1 MESDTYW
8 DHLDGSAS
16 EAQSYTN
23 TAYLSSSEN
32 TVDTYLG
39 DNNYFKIPYLA
50 DRNAISPNG
59 DDFLDNLSGIYT
71 GLLRNA
77 KTLHYTITGENGEVY
92 YDNTAEYVGKS
103 IYSYSYYQITPAGV
117 GGEEGTRYR
126 PLVRHRQERHEPAQ
140 QYQGHREDRGHPAL
154 CGSCLQQPE
163 ILLGVPHHRGHRA
176 ARGQE
181 SEGHGG

>member
-77 KTLHYTITGENGEVY
+77 KTLHYTITGENGDVY
-92 YDNTAEYVGKS
+92 YDLTSEYVGKS

-117 GGEEGTRYR
+117 GGEEGTGIAPWYGTDKNGMSLPNNTKAIVTITGELAQ
-126 PLVRHRQERHEPAQ
+126 PLPVM
-140 QYQGHREDRGHPAL
+140 
-154 CGSCLQQPE
+154 
-163 ILLGVPHHRGHRA
+163 
-176 ARGQE
+176 
-181 SEGHGG
+181 